1 MAEVYDAH
9 YVSLHV
15 RKSNKAALHLYSNNL
30 DFSMQSVE
38 AKYYADGE
46 DAHAMTKIL
55 QPKKMSSASLRKIR
69 GEMKERSDQKS
80 RIIEL
85 GGEEDEYPHGKHH
98 AKTSDAADTP
108 LERTASDLPDQ
119 FQEMS
124 LSKKAHKKKS

>member
-69 GEMKERSDQKS
+69 GEIKERSDQKS
-80 RIIEL
+80 KIIEL
-85 GGEEDEYPHGKHH
+85 GGEEDEHSYGKHH
-98 AKTSDAADTP
+98 VKASEADKPSEKPT
-108 LERTASDLPDQ
+108 ESLPDQ
-119 FQEMS
+119 LQEMS
-124 LSKKAHKKKS
+124 LSRKTHKKKS